1 MRILEQIIFFLLIW
15 VLCYQIFLAH
25 SHLKIIEGYMLVLPA
40 FNPVFNLTTNPVVN
54 PTAIPV
60 NNFYPKTHFGMEFD
74 QNSVITQIT

>member
-25 SHLKIIEGYMLVLPA
+25 SHLKIIEGYMLVLPK
-40 FNPVFNLTTNPVVN
+40 FDPIYKKTFKPVAK